1 LSFTPNAQGRYTLID
16 QNLKQD
22 STSLSF
28 ELSKTK
34 LAINLTDRLLAQAV
48 KKNYNDSLNY
58 WMGKIICFERFRSQS
73 SAYEILKAKGLEKI
87 SDRALQM
94 ALISYYDES
103 LYQVY
108 LAQNDVVLSF
118 NKDWTPVIKK
128 DTE

>member
-1 LSFTPNAQGRYTLID
+1 LTNAQGRYTLID